1 MKTPKYLNRATDF
14 GSLSH
19 QNDFISFTIKIFIY
33 IIPATLLGDFIDK
46 SIVTM
51 EEKEVLGGDTHALY
65 ILLQTFVNISILYL
79 FILFLPD
86 FLKEF
91 QSTMPGVYFI
101 TLYFT
106 MQTNYMNSIKEY
118 MKFII

>member
-1 MKTPKYLNRATDF
+1 MKTPTSLKRATEF

-19 QNDFISFTIKIFIY
+19 QDDFISFTIKIIIY

-51 EEKEVLGGDTHALY
+51 EKKEVLGDNIALY
-65 ILLQTFVNISILYL
+65 ISLQTFVNILILYL